1 MRMESAKTVFTSKN
15 KQKKIPNVRNPPNF
29 YHSMRME
36 SAENRTMTKKI
47 KISPCPVCGEKPTIE
62 RQKDHYAL
70 YCNGGEHCLCA
81 EARKTKKE
89 AIALW
94 NKLVSRRPNIILVHY
109 DTRRDGNDFESFY
122 TLEAAHKAI
131 ANFIKENG
139 GEAEWSQRNEIVWEC
154 GNGEDFIN
162 IVELTVKE

>member
-1 MRMESAKTVFTSKN
+1 
-15 KQKKIPNVRNPPNF
+15 
-29 YHSMRME
+29 
-36 SAENRTMTKKI
+36 MTKKT
-47 KISPCPVCGEKPTIE
+47 KLSPCPVCGKQLTID
-62 RQKDHYAL
+62 RWPDTYSVC
-70 YCNGGEHCLCA
+70 CNGGEHCLCA

-139 GEAEWSQRNEIVWEC
+139 GEAEWSQRNEITWEH
-154 GNGEDFIN
+154 GSWSDFIN